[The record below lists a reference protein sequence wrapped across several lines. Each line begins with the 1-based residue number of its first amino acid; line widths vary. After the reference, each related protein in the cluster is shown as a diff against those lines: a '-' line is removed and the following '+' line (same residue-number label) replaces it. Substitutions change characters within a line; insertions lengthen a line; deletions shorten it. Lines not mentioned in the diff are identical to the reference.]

1 MVNYQ
6 NQTISSQSDKGL
18 DRYEYLGR
26 DTVSAYKLKSTPTW
40 KISAI
45 SWMRCT
51 FVWGF
56 IWKIHDPKDILK
68 DLY

>member
-6 NQTISSQSDKGL
+6 NQKVSSQSDKGL

-40 KISAI
+40 KNQQSPEWDAH
-45 SWMRCT
+45 SFRASSEKYMT
-51 FVWGF
+51 Q
-56 IWKIHDPKDILK
+56 KIF
-68 DLY
+68 